1 MALVN
6 TDKDIWKDRKKKK
19 KRERQNNMS
28 NVKAMMS
35 TIALH
40 ESLPPEL
47 CSALNSIHGD
57 LQDEY
62 LW

>member
-1 MALVN
+1 MKRQN
-6 TDKDIWKDRKKKK
+6 KKKK
-19 KRERQNNMS
+19 KRQNNMS

-62 LW
+62 L

>member
-1 MALVN
+1 MKRQN
-6 TDKDIWKDRKKKK
+6 KKNKTK
-19 KRERQNNMS
+19 QKRRNNMS

-62 LW
+62 L

>member
-6 TDKDIWKDRKKKK
+6 TDKDIWKDRTKKTKQK
-19 KRERQNNMS
+19 RQNNMS